1 MPTGLRKLE
10 GAAPAAPRLRHGTCR
25 RPACALRALTCTC
38 TPSRIHARD
47 QPHLVKPAHI
57 SSSRLLSISHESSV
71 RMLCES
77 VWCSARLDPHWDRRA
92 AFLAHPQASARAM
105 TAGPG
110 LGVKV
115 PGDAAAYIHPP
126 FNPCAPLHTQ
136 HSQEPRAT
144 CTRSA
149 LCPRTVCVS
158 LKPGPTSQESKAAG
172 EHPTPDMLV
181 AADHL
186 ESTRADILPPL
197 PLLPFTPSRGAA
209 GAKGSR
215 WAKQTVDQ

>member
-149 LCPRTVCVS
+149 LCPRTVCV
-158 LKPGPTSQESKAAG
+158 LSK
-172 EHPTPDMLV
+172 
-181 AADHL
+181 
-186 ESTRADILPPL
+186 TRADFAGKQGSRRAPHPGHAR
-197 PLLPFTPSRGAA
+197 SRGPLGIYTGRHTAAAA
-209 GAKGSR
+209 GAAVYAVPGCC
-215 WAKQTVDQ
+215 WCEG